1 LSRAAAVA
9 LDVAIGLS
17 TQRLINVAGGVE
29 QATMTKC
36 ISVLIVET
44 YRAIDP

>member
-1 LSRAAAVA
+1 VSRAAAVA
-9 LDVAIGLS
+9 LDVAIALS
-17 TQRLINVAGGVE
+17 TQRLINFTGGVK
-29 QATMTKC
+29 QATMTQC